1 MEELV
6 EEDDDQAGDDQL
18 NDEEDTDTGTQVGG
32 LAVEA
37 GEHEDTGLS
46 EGNDDCEE
54 FLGGLIELSV
64 CLQVEVYVD
73 QVGTCEELK
82 TVSISFDHCRLDID
96 LPERPF
102 LMR

>member
-18 NDEEDTDTGTQVGG
+18 NDEEDADTGTQVGG

-46 EGNDDCEE
+46 ERNDDGEE

-64 CLQVEVYVD
+64 CFQVEVYVD

-82 TVSISFDHCRLDID
+82 TVSTSFDHCSLRID

-102 LMR
+102 LTR